1 MGHIVIVG
9 AGAAGMVAAGFA
21 AKRHRV
27 TLVERNARPGRKLM
41 ITGKGRCNV
50 TNNCGL
56 DAFLAN
62 VPVNPRFLYS
72 TLSQFLPADTMAFFE
87 GLGVPLKTER
97 GRRVFP
103 VSDKA
108 VEIVDALA
116 QFSASAERC
125 TGRVKELLLHEGTIT
140 GVRLENGSTIQADE
154 VILCTGGAS
163 YPATGS
169 TGDGYRLAEQAG
181 HSIVPPKASLVP
193 IVTEEEWPSR
203 VMGLS
208 LRNVTL
214 TVMDG
219 KGKTVYS
226 ELGEMLFTHFGVSG
240 PLVLAASS
248 HLRKPQGGRLS
259 IDLKPGLSPEKL
271 DARLQRD
278 FAAFSTQHLS
288 NALHALLPARLIPI
302 CLSIAH
308 LDGSKQTAQVTRAE
322 RQALGTLVK
331 ALPLTVKAF
340 RPIEEA
346 IITSGGV
353 NVREVDPKTMA
364 SKRTHGLYLAGEL
377 LDVDAHTG
385 GYNLQIAFAT
395 GRTAGLSV

>member
-1 MGHIVIVG
+1 MAHIVVVG
-9 AGAAGMVAAGFA
+9 AGVAGMMAAGFA

-27 TLVERNARPGRKLM
+27 TLIERNARPGRKLM

-56 DAFLAN
+56 DEFMVN

-72 TLSQFLPADTMAFFE
+72 ALSQFLPADTMTFFE
-87 GLGVPLKTER
+87 GLGVALKTER

-108 VEIVDALA
+108 VEIVDALVR
-116 QFSASAERC
+116 FSAPAERIT
-125 TGRVKELLLHEGTIT
+125 TGRVQELLVQDGAVA
-140 GVRLENGSTIQADE
+140 GVRLENGRTIQADAT
-154 VILCTGGAS
+154 ILCTGGAS
-163 YPATGS
+163 YPTTGS

-193 IVTEEEWPSR
+193 MVTEEEWPSR

-240 PLVLAASS
+240 PD
-248 HLRKPQGGRLS
+248 RR
-259 IDLKPGLSPEKL
+259 
-271 DARLQRD
+271 
-278 FAAFSTQHLS
+278 
-288 NALHALLPARLIPI
+288 
-302 CLSIAH
+302 AH
-308 LDGSKQTAQVTRAE
+308 V
-322 RQALGTLVK
+322 
-331 ALPLTVKAF
+331 
-340 RPIEEA
+340 
-346 IITSGGV
+346 
-353 NVREVDPKTMA
+353 
-364 SKRTHGLYLAGEL
+364 
-377 LDVDAHTG
+377 
-385 GYNLQIAFAT
+385 
-395 GRTAGLSV
+395 

>member
-1 MGHIVIVG
+1 MAHIIVVG
-9 AGAAGMVAAGFA
+9 AGAAGMMAAGFA
-21 AKRHRV
+21 ADRHSV
-27 TLVERNARPGRKLM
+27 TLLERNARPGRKLM

-56 DAFLAN
+56 DAFLSN

-72 TLSQFLPADTMAFFE
+72 SLSQFGPADAMDFFE
-87 GLGVPLKTER
+87 KLGVALKTER

-108 VEIVDALA
+108 ADVVDALA
-116 QFSASAERC
+116 RFSSKAHRC
-125 TGRVKELLLHEGTIT
+125 TGHVRELLLRDGIAV
-140 GVRLENGSTIQADE
+140 GVRLENGEELRADA

-169 TGDGYRLAEQAG
+169 TGDGYRLAAQAG
-181 HSIVPPKASLVP
+181 HTIVPPVPSLVP
-193 IVTEEEWPSR
+193 MVTEEEWPSR

-214 TVMDG
+214 TVTAKSG
-219 KGKTVYS
+219 HTVFS

-248 HLRKPQGGRLS
+248 HLRKPEGGRLW
-259 IDLKPGLSPEKL
+259 IDLKPGLSMEKL
-271 DARLQRD
+271 DARMQRD
-278 FAAFSTQHLS
+278 FVQFAAQNLS
-288 NALHALLPARLIPI
+288 NALHALLPVRLIPI
-302 CLSIAH
+302 CLSLAH
-308 LDGSKQTAQVTRAE
+308 IDGIKKASQVTRAE
-322 RQALGTLVK
+322 RQALGAVVK
-331 ALPLTVKAF
+331 ALPLTVHAF

-353 NVREVDPKTMA
+353 SVREVDPKTMA
-364 SKRTHGLYLAGEL
+364 SKRVKNLFIAGEL

-385 GYNLQIAFAT
+385 GYNLQIAFST
-395 GRTAGLSV
+395 GRAAGFAV

>member
-1 MGHIVIVG
+1 MAHIVVVG
-9 AGAAGMVAAGFA
+9 AGAAGMMAAGFA
-21 AKRHRV
+21 SKQHRV
-27 TLVERNARPGRKLM
+27 TLIEQNARPGRKLM

-50 TNNCGL
+50 TNHCEL
-56 DAFLAN
+56 DEFLAN
-62 VPVNPRFLYS
+62 VPVNQRFLYS
-72 TLSQFLPADTMAFFE
+72 ALSQFSPADTMAFFE
-87 GLGVPLKTER
+87 GLGVALKTER

-116 QFSASAERC
+116 RFSAPAERC
-125 TGRVKELLLHEGTIT
+125 TGRVQELLLCDGAVI
-140 GVRLENGSTIQADE
+140 GVRLENGREIKADA

-193 IVTEEEWPSR
+193 MVTEEEWPSR

-214 TVMDG
+214 TVMER
-219 KGKTVYS
+219 KGKTVFS

-248 HLRKPQGGRLS
+248 HLRKPQGGRLL
-259 IDLKPGLSPEKL
+259 IDLKPGLSHEKL

-288 NALHALLPARLIPI
+288 NTLHALLPVRLIPI
-302 CLSIAH
+302 CLSLAH

-322 RQALGTLVK
+322 RQALGAVVK

-353 NVREVDPKTMA
+353 NVREIDPKTMA
-364 SKRTHGLYLAGEL
+364 SKRTRGLYIAGEL

-395 GRTAGLSV
+395 GRAAGLSV

>member
-1 MGHIVIVG
+1 MARIVVVG
-9 AGAAGMVAAGFA
+9 AGAAGLMAAGFA
-21 AKRHRV
+21 AKRHEV
-27 TLVERNARPGRKLM
+27 VLVERNARVGRKLM

-56 DAFLAN
+56 DAFLSN

-72 TLSQFLPADTMAFFE
+72 ALSQFGPADAIAFFE

-97 GRRVFP
+97 GRRMFP

-108 VEIVDALA
+108 VDIVDALA
-116 QFSASAERC
+116 HFAAPAERC
-125 TGRVKELLLHEGTIT
+125 TGRVRDLLLQDGAAV
-140 GVRLENGSTIQADE
+140 GVHLENGREIRADA
-154 VILCTGGAS
+154 VILCTGGVS

-169 TGDGYRLAEQAG
+169 TGDGYRLAEEAG
-181 HSIVPPKASLVP
+181 HTVVAPHASLVP
-193 IVTEEEWPSR
+193 MVTEEEWPAR
-203 VMGLS
+203 AMGLS

-214 TVMDG
+214 TVSSRDG
-219 KGKTVYS
+219 KAVFS

-248 HLRKPQGGRLS
+248 HLRKPQGGRLF

-278 FAAFSTQHLS
+278 FESFAAQNLS
-288 NALHALLPARLIPI
+288 NALHALLPARLIPV
-302 CLSIAH
+302 CLSLAH
-308 LDGSKQTAQVTRAE
+308 LDGSKKTAQITRAE
-322 RQALGTLVK
+322 RQALGAVVK

-346 IITSGGV
+346 IVTSGGV

-364 SKRTHGLYLAGEL
+364 SRRTRGLYIAGEL

-395 GRTAGLSV
+395 GRAAGLAV

>member
-1 MGHIVIVG
+1 MARIAVVG
-9 AGAAGMVAAGFA
+9 AGAAGLMAAGFA
-21 AKRHRV
+21 AERHEV
-27 TLVERNARPGRKLM
+27 VLVERNARPGRKLM

-56 DAFLAN
+56 DEFLAN

-72 TLSQFLPADTMAFFE
+72 ALSQFGPADAIAFFE
-87 GLGVPLKTER
+87 KLGVPLKTER

-116 QFSASAERC
+116 RFAAPAKKQ
-125 TGRVKELLLHEGTIT
+125 TGRVQDLLLRGDAVA
-140 GVRLENGSTIQADE
+140 GVRLEDGREIGADA

-169 TGDGYRLAEQAG
+169 TGDGYHLAEQAG
-181 HSIVPPKASLVP
+181 HTIVPPHASLVP
-193 IVTEEEWPSR
+193 MVTEEEWPAR

-214 TVMDG
+214 TVCSRD
-219 KGKTVYS
+219 GKTVFS

-278 FAAFSTQHLS
+278 FEAFSAQNLS
-288 NALHALLPARLIPI
+288 NTLHALLPARLISI
-302 CLSIAH
+302 CLLLAH
-308 LDGSKQTAQVTRAE
+308 LDGAKKTAQVTRAE
-322 RQALGTLVK
+322 RLALGAVVK

-364 SKRTHGLYLAGEL
+364 SKRKRGLYIAGEL

-395 GRTAGLSV
+395 GRAAGLTV

>member
-1 MGHIVIVG
+1 MARVVVVG
-9 AGAAGMVAAGFA
+9 AGAAGMMAAGFA
-21 AKRHRV
+21 AKRHTV

-56 DAFLAN
+56 DDFLAN

-72 TLSQFLPADTMAFFE
+72 ALSQFSPADTMAFFE
-87 GLGVPLKTER
+87 GMGVALKTER

-116 QFSASAERC
+116 LFAAPAQRC
-125 TGRVKELLLHEGTIT
+125 TGRVQSLLLRDGTVT
-140 GVRLENGSTIQADE
+140 GIRLESGREIQADA

-163 YPATGS
+163 YPSTGS
-169 TGDGYRLAEQAG
+169 TGDGYHLAEQAG
-181 HSIVPPKASLVP
+181 HSIVPPTASLVP
-193 IVTEEEWPSR
+193 METEEEWPSR

-214 TVMDG
+214 NVIAG
-219 KGKTVYS
+219 NGKTIFS

-248 HLRKPQGGRLS
+248 HLRKPQGGQLL
-259 IDLKPGLSPEKL
+259 IDLKPGLSAEKL
-271 DARLQRD
+271 DARMQRD
-278 FAAFSTQHLS
+278 FEAFAAQNLS
-288 NALHALLPARLIPI
+288 NALHALLPTRLIPI
-302 CLSIAH
+302 CLLLAH
-308 LDGSKQTAQVTRAE
+308 IDGTKKTAQVTRVE
-322 RQALGTLVK
+322 RQSLGMVLK
-331 ALPLTVKAF
+331 ALPLTIKAF

-353 NVREVDPKTMA
+353 RVREIDPKTMA
-364 SKRTHGLYLAGEL
+364 SKCTRGLYIAGEL

-395 GRTAGLSV
+395 GRAAGLAV

>member
-1 MGHIVIVG
+1 MAHIIVVG
-9 AGAAGMVAAGFA
+9 AGAAGMMAAGLA
-21 AKRHRV
+21 AERHEV
-27 TLVERNARPGRKLM
+27 TLVERNAKPGRKLM

-72 TLSQFLPADTMAFFE
+72 SLSRFLPADTMALFE
-87 GLGVPLKTER
+87 KLGVPLKTER

-103 VSDKA
+103 VSDRA
-108 VEIVDALA
+108 ADIVAA
-116 QFSASAERC
+116 MAAFSAKAKRKI
-125 TGRVKELLLHEGTIT
+125 GRVSHLRIKDGVCRGVCLESGEELA
-140 GVRLENGSTIQADE
+140 ADA

-169 TGDGYRLAEQAG
+169 TGDGYRLAAEAG
-181 HSIVPPKASLVP
+181 HRIVPPVPSLVP
-193 IVTEEEWPSR
+193 METEEDWPTR
-203 VMGLS
+203 LMGLS

-214 TVMDG
+214 SAFAANG
-219 KGKTVYS
+219 KPVFE

-240 PLVLAASS
+240 PLVLSASS
-248 HLRKPQGGRLS
+248 HLRKPRGALLR

-278 FAAFSTQHLS
+278 FDANPAQHLS
-288 NALHALLPARLIPI
+288 HVLRALMPMRLIPV
-302 CLSIAH
+302 CLSLAH
-308 LDGSKQTAQVTRAE
+308 LAGTKQAAQTTRAE
-322 RQALGTLVK
+322 RQALGGVVK

-346 IITSGGV
+346 IVTSGGV
-353 NVREVDPKTMA
+353 SVREVDPKTMA
-364 SKRTHGLYLAGEL
+364 SKKLPGLYLAGEL

-395 GRTAGLSV
+395 GHAAGISV

>member
-1 MGHIVIVG
+1 MAHVIIVG
-9 AGAAGMVAAGFA
+9 AGAAGMMAAGFA
-21 AKRHRV
+21 SRRHQV
-27 TLVERNARPGRKLM
+27 TLIERNARPGRKLM

-50 TNNCGL
+50 TNHCGL
-56 DAFLAN
+56 NDFLAN

-72 TLSQFLPADTMAFFE
+72 ALSQFLPEDTISFFE
-87 GLGVPLKTER
+87 RLGVPLKTER

-103 VSDKA
+103 ASDKA
-108 VEIVDALA
+108 VDIVDALA
-116 QFSASAERC
+116 RFSAPAKRL
-125 TGRVKELLLHEGTIT
+125 TGRVESLVLQNGTVT
-140 GVRLENGSTIQADE
+140 GVRLENGRTLEGDA

-181 HSIVPPKASLVP
+181 HTIVLPKASLVP
-193 IVTEEEWPSR
+193 MITREEWPSR
-203 VMGLS
+203 AMGLS
-208 LRNVTL
+208 LRNVVL
-214 TVMDG
+214 TVTGGNG
-219 KGKTVYS
+219 KVVFS

-248 HLRKPQGGRLS
+248 HLRKPQGGRLQ

-278 FAAFSTQHLS
+278 FAEFSSQHIS
-288 NALHALLPARLIPI
+288 NVLHKLLPAKLIPV
-302 CLSIAH
+302 CLSLAH
-308 LDGSKQTAQVTRAE
+308 LDGAKQVAQVTRAE
-322 RQALGTLVK
+322 RQALGSVVK
-331 ALPLTVKAF
+331 ALPLTIQAF

-346 IITSGGV
+346 IVTSGGV
-353 NVREVDPKTMA
+353 KVREIDPKTMA
-364 SKRTHGLYLAGEL
+364 SKCASGLYIAGEL

-395 GRTAGLSV
+395 GRAAGLTV

>member
-1 MGHIVIVG
+1 MAHIVIVG
-9 AGAAGMVAAGFA
+9 AGAAGMMAAGFA

-27 TLVERNARPGRKLM
+27 TLIERNARPGRKLM

-56 DAFLAN
+56 DEFLMN

-72 TLSQFLPADTMAFFE
+72 ALSQFLPADTMAFFE
-87 GLGVPLKTER
+87 GLGVALKTER

-116 QFSASAERC
+116 RFSTPAERI
-125 TGRVKELLLHEGTIT
+125 TGRVQELLGQDGAVA
-140 GVRLENGSTIQADE
+140 GVRLESGRVIQADA

-163 YPATGS
+163 YPTTGS

-181 HSIVPPKASLVP
+181 HTIVPPKASLVP
-193 IVTEEEWPSR
+193 MVTEEEWPSR

-259 IDLKPGLSPEKL
+259 IDLKPGLSLEKL

-278 FAAFSTQHLS
+278 FAAFSAQHLS

-302 CLSIAH
+302 CLSLAH

-322 RQALGTLVK
+322 RQTLGALVK

-364 SKRTHGLYLAGEL
+364 SKRTRGLYLAGEL

-395 GRTAGLSV
+395 GRAAGLAV